1 MTLPRIFFNIRC
13 WISHSRYLEGGS
25 GYLLPM
31 LHKYVEA
38 GTASMRSCTCGK
50 SSRLN
55 RKQDSTSGRVLPLR
69 LSTLSS
75 SRLGPDPAVD
85 STVNTNMDPCP
96 CRILILPPPGA
107 PIKSSPFS
115 SFVPCLSDV
124 KRILQAQALQ
134 IRSSYLLIMPLRET
148 LEC

>member
-13 WISHSRYLEGGS
+13 WISHSRYLEGGP
-25 GYLLPM
+25 GYLLPI
-31 LHKYVEA
+31 LHKHVEA
-38 GTASMRSCTCGK
+38 GTASIRSCTCGK

-69 LSTLSS
+69 LSTLSLPS
-75 SRLGPDPAVD
+75 WSRSCSGFY
-85 STVNTNMDPCP
+85 SQHQHPCP

-124 KRILQAQALQ
+124 KRILQARALQ
-134 IRSSYLLIMPLRET
+134 IRSSYLLIMPLRKT